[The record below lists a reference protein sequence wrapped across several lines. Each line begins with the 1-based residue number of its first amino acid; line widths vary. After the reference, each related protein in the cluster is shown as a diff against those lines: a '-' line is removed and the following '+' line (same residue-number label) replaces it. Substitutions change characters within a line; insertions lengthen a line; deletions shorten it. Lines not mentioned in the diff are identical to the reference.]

1 MTNQSVIVGGQLPNA
16 SWIIVTVAGGLALLA
31 ALYVLFAAPDGEDFT
46 LGLYAA
52 GFSLLSVVVAL
63 TAFRQGQTWAWAA
76 MWLPV
81 VVYGITAA
89 GMLIGRSPVGYTY
102 LGYAALTVVG
112 LLIPLR
118 RVLG

>member
-1 MTNQSVIVGGQLPNA
+1 MIAEGQFPNA
-16 SWIIVTVAGGLALLA
+16 SWIFVTVAGGLALLA
-31 ALYVLFAAPDGEDFT
+31 GLYVLFAAPEGEDFT

-63 TAFRQGQTWAWAA
+63 TAFRGGQTWAWVA

-81 VVYGITAA
+81 IVYGITAA
-89 GMLIGRSPVGYTY
+89 GMLISRSPVGYTY
-102 LGYAALTVVG
+102 LGYAVLTIVG
-112 LLIPLR
+112 LLIPIR